1 VVALE
6 RKGQGTKDTVGKV
19 KTTSSLALLA
29 ALGVLAVAGPAGAG
43 PATGHAAKAKS
54 KTAAA
59 MVYDQGFTP
68 PVVKIK
74 VNDSVKWTWDN
85 ANADFHT
92 VTLNSAP
99 RGVSVFGSSR
109 RAVNYSFTRKFT
121 KAGKYIIFCT
131 LHPGNQQTINV
142 AK

>member
-1 VVALE
+1 LVKTAGSVALI
-6 RKGQGTKDTVGKV
+6 
-19 KTTSSLALLA
+19 A
-29 ALGVLAVAGPAGAG
+29 ALGALVVAGPAGAG
-43 PATGHAAKAKS
+43 PATGHAAKAKP
-54 KTAAA
+54 KTADA

-74 VNDSVKWTWDN
+74 VNDSLKWTWDN

-99 RGVSVFGSSR
+99 KGVSIFGSSKR
-109 RAVNYSFTRKFT
+109 SVNYSFTHKFT